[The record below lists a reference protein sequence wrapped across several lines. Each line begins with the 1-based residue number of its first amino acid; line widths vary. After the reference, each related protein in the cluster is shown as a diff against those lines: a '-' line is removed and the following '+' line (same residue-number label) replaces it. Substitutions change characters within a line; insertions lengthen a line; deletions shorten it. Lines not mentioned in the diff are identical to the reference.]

1 MSKYRDGYRKRR
13 VRRVRPQ
20 PYKPWNEIYRELNNA
35 KNDVFNG
42 VRTHETSGSVTRTE
56 LLPSNETFKFYDG
69 HTQRVR
75 ERHRGDHHT
84 PLPYFSSTVRS
95 QGCVNIECFASQF
108 LPDWGSPYWP
118 VPKKWYPAQRMSMA
132 LPCTALYAWPCDTK
146 VAELQNDVVKAAVSA
161 YFDKIDSLMTHFD
174 LLSETAEAQ
183 ETVEFLIKPLVFL
196 KDNIQLYRKRDIA
209 GLLRLWGL
217 KRSVRITEG
226 PFAGRPAKVVVR
238 TLLRRTPDPAAFAA
252 NMWLVN
258 RYAVQPLIYGV
269 EDSLAVLGQMEDAD
283 LNTKKV
289 QVTLPMSD
297 IVHNR
302 KERYNASYV
311 DYNDMLSY
319 NSWGGVPS
327 YDART
332 MLTVNGSYRIRG
344 KMKFRRNLSDL
355 LNAEGLENYVN
366 GVWQGVPFSFVL
378 DWFYDV
384 SGWLSQISI
393 SKQLF
398 DYSDERTIKATVTLK
413 HWLENIQ
420 LNNDATHRNWIG
432 RVEEN
437 LFLSECVHFQ
447 REVHTSPPAA
457 VPPTLEYGM
466 DRWRRKFDA
475 IALCYTFY
483 KTECR
488 AKNVSSF
495 SMFVSMVERLMRKR
509 RH

>member
-1 MSKYRDGYRKRR
+1 MSEHRNGYRKRR

-20 PYKPWNEIYRELNNA
+20 PYKPWNEIYRDLNQS

-42 VRTHETSGSVTRTE
+42 VRTEEFSGSITRTE
-56 LLPSNETFKFYDG
+56 LLPGNEMFSFYDG
-69 HTQRVR
+69 HTLRVR

-84 PLPYFSSTVRS
+84 PLPYFSSTIRS
-95 QGCVNIECFASQF
+95 QGCVNIECFSSYQA
-108 LPDWGSPYWP
+108 PDWSCQYDPKPYI
-118 VPKKWYPAQRMSMA
+118 WYPAQRMSLAM
-132 LPCTALYAWPCDTK
+132 PSTALYAWPCDAK
-146 VAELQNDVVKAAVSA
+146 VVELQNDVARAAVKA

-174 LLSETAEAQ
+174 LLGETAEAQ

-217 KRSVRITEG
+217 KKSVRITGG

-258 RYAVQPLIYGV
+258 RYAVQPLIYSV

-297 IVHNR
+297 IVHDVKQNFF
-302 KERYNASYV
+302 AAYV
-311 DYNDMLSY
+311 VYGDALSY
-319 NSWGGVPS
+319 NLSGSVPS
-327 YDART
+327 CDART
-332 MLTVNGSYRIRG
+332 MLTVHGSYRIKG

-355 LNAEGLENYVN
+355 LNTEGLENYVN

-398 DYSDERTIKATVTLK
+398 DYSDEHTIKATVTFK
-413 HWLENIQ
+413 QWLENIQ
-420 LNNDATHRNWIG
+420 LNSDAMHRNWMG

-437 LFLSECVHFQ
+437 LFMSECVHFQ
-447 REVHTSPPAA
+447 REVNATPPVA

-495 SMFVSMVERLMRKR
+495 SMFVSMVERLMRSR